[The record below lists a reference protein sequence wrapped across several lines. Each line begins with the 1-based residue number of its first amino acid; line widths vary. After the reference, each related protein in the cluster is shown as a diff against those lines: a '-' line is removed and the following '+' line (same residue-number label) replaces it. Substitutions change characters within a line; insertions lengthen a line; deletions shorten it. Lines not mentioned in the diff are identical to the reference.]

1 MVLDPHKQPHWK
13 EGDSLLLSPSA
24 VWTGLGVDM
33 LCLCAGMV

>member
-13 EGDSLLLSPSA
+13 EGDSLLLSSA